1 MLVQDHRSTPTLV
14 RRNRRAHPRLVA
26 DQLRWL
32 ERVRL
37 TQGPSVSLIDLS
49 VHGAFFEVDCR
60 LRPGDATNLE
70 LVAADERTVVNGHIL
85 RTEIIGLSADVV
97 RYRGACAF
105 DRPLPWSRR
114 LSASAPALPPPVF
127 QPADYQPW
135 SGWSEIR
142 LAFRYSRL
150 LRGYTRGFH
159 ASASALSL
167 WPSRA
172 AVDRE
177 RQTVPL
183 SLLRSV
189 VFVRDLDDDGRP
201 RRSQRPDAQSLHPV
215 EVTFRN
221 NEVVRGVTP
230 GYEPGQIG
238 FWILPSNDHLEQ
250 TRVFAVSSAVREIC
264 LL

>member
-85 RTEIIGLSADVV
+85 RTEIIGLSADVI

-114 LSASAPALPPPVF
+114 LSASAPALAPPVL

-142 LAFRYSRL
+142 LTFRYSRL

-159 ASASALSL
+159 ASASALNL
-167 WPSRA
+167 WPSHA

-201 RRSQRPDAQSLHPV
+201 RPASAPTLNRS
-215 EVTFRN
+215 
-221 NEVVRGVTP
+221 P
-230 GYEPGQIG
+230 GRSHIQK
-238 FWILPSNDHLEQ
+238 
-250 TRVFAVSSAVREIC
+250 
-264 LL
+264 